1 MENACYSQEQVQHQ
15 KWGLLKATKRWEE
28 GSLKPSREAQVRI
41 YRYIL
46 LGEDVCILMTDSHYC
61 KAETNTAL
69 LSSYPPINF
78 LKSHKASGNKNQNIE
93 DIILIL
99 MQSSEK

>member
-1 MENACYSQEQVQHQ
+1 
-15 KWGLLKATKRWEE
+15 
-28 GSLKPSREAQVRI
+28 
-41 YRYIL
+41 
-46 LGEDVCILMTDSHYC
+46 MTDSHYC

-69 LSSYPPINF
+69 LSSYPAINF